1 MRYYRSLSRPP
12 LNTLNAADSYS
23 MTSTNP
29 NNIQTNTTP
38 NATNMNPRTLYQ
50 PHTSPLKEIYQTN
63 YSYVNCF

>member
-1 MRYYRSLSRPP
+1 MRSYPSLSRPS

-38 NATNMNPRTLYQ
+38 NATNMNPQTLYQ
-50 PHTSPLKEIYQTN
+50 THISPLQGIY
-63 YSYVNCF
+63 

>member
-1 MRYYRSLSRPP
+1 MRSNPSLSRPP

-38 NATNMNPRTLYQ
+38 NATNTNPQTLYQ
-50 PHTSPLKEIYQTN
+50 PHISPLQRIY
-63 YSYVNCF
+63 